1 MTFPTGKLPPEVLSR
16 LLQHRAAA
24 DPNVLIGPG
33 IGLDAAAIAVDDA
46 VIVAKSDPITFAT
59 EEIGFY
65 AVNVNANDV
74 ACMGA
79 EPRWFLA
86 TLLLPEAQTD
96 EALVERI
103 FMQLH
108 HACDALGITLIGGHT
123 EITYG
128 LDRPII
134 AGHML
139 GLTRRERLVDARHAQ
154 PGDAVLLVRGFPIE
168 GAAIIAHEK
177 AEALR
182 ALGFDETTIAAAR
195 NFLHDPGIS
204 VVAAA
209 RLALDTAPVHALHD
223 PTEGG
228 VATGLWELAE
238 AARAGIL
245 VQEEALQPLPLAA
258 ALCAAFGLDPLGTIA
273 SGALLLVAP
282 PDAVET
288 HLAAFAAANIPAAV
302 VGELRPLEE
311 GRWLVK
317 NGERRPLPRFD
328 ADEITRLFT

>member
-1 MTFPTGKLPPEVLSR
+1 MTFPTGKLPPDILARLFQQHATPDPAVLVGS
-16 LLQHRAAA
+16 
-24 DPNVLIGPG
+24 G
-33 IGLDAAAIAVDDA
+33 IGLDAAAIAVGDA
-46 VIVAKSDPITFAT
+46 VVVAKSDPITFAT

-86 TLLLPEAQTD
+86 TILLPEGQTD
-96 EALVERI
+96 QALVERI
-103 FMQLH
+103 FAQLH
-108 HACDALGITLIGGHT
+108 SACASLDITLVGGHT

-139 GLTRRERLVDARHAQ
+139 GLTTREGLVDARNAQ
-154 PGDAVLLVRGFPIE
+154 PGDVVLLVRGFPIE

-177 AEALR
+177 ADALR
-182 ALGFDETTIAAAR
+182 KLGFDEETLAAAR
-195 NFLHDPGIS
+195 HFLHDPGIS
-204 VVAAA
+204 VVHAAH
-209 RLALDTAPVHALHD
+209 LALQTAPVHALHD

-228 VATGLWELAE
+228 IATGLWELAE
-238 AARAGIL
+238 AAHLGI
-245 VQEEALQPLPLAA
+245 VVDGDALQPLPLAA
-258 ALCAAFGLDPLGTIA
+258 TLCATFGLDPLGTIA

-282 PDAVET
+282 PDAAPK
-288 HLAAFAAANIPAAV
+288 HLEAFATAAIPATV

-317 NGERRPLPRFD
+317 GTARQPLPRFD
-328 ADEITRLFT
+328 ADEITRLFK